1 MKLVADLHVHTVASG
16 HAFSTVME
24 IAKAASL
31 KGIEVVALTDHG
43 PALPGGAHPYHFWNL
58 RVVPRE
64 LEGVRLLRGIEANI
78 INDDGEIDL
87 APEILDS
94 LDVVHA
100 TFHNGCGYERGDQAK
115 NTEVLIKAMDNPR
128 VDFIAHPG
136 SDYFPLDL
144 EAVVEAALNRGIAIE
159 LNNSSL
165 LETTSRPGAKERDLE
180 LAKLAARKG
189 LPVVVS
195 SDAHIATDVGNFVAA
210 VELAELASI
219 PEELVLNSSLERVL
233 DYLAERRKAR
243 RWLP

>member
-31 KGIEVVALTDHG
+31 NGIEMVALTDHG

-58 RVVPRE
+58 RIVPRE

-78 INDDGEIDL
+78 INDQGEIDL

-94 LDVVHA
+94 LDVVHV
-100 TFHNGCGYERGDQAK
+100 TFHNGCGYGPGNKVK
-115 NTEVLIKAMDNPR
+115 NTEVLIKAMGNPHI
-128 VDFIAHPG
+128 DFIAHPG

-144 EAVVEAALNRGIAIE
+144 EAVVEAALDLGVAIE

-165 LETTSRPGAKERDLE
+165 LETTSRPGANERDLE
-180 LAKLAARKG
+180 LARLAAQKG
-189 LPVVVS
+189 LPVVIS
-195 SDAHIATDVGNFVAA
+195 SDAHIATDVGNFAA
-210 VELAELASI
+210 AMELAELAGI
-219 PEELVLNSSLERVL
+219 PEELTLNSSMEKVL
-233 DYLAERRKAR
+233 DYLAGRRKAR